1 MVFLFIFQYLPF
13 SFYVPVKG
21 DKIMK
26 EGVSPLS
33 QKAAACTRDI
43 ISYAPIINY
52 NRHDVFLYV
61 LYYIMNFIIHMCQ
74 YTRQMLAASWGEPEA
89 AL

>member
-13 SFYVPVKG
+13 SFCVPVKG

-26 EGVSPLS
+26 EGVAPLS

-43 ISYAPIINY
+43 ISYAPSLIITDMMFFCMY
-52 NRHDVFLYV
+52 
-61 LYYIMNFIIHMCQ
+61 FI
-74 YTRQMLAASWGEPEA
+74 TL
-89 AL
+89 